1 MKFDILGRIQN
12 MRLPDGKT
20 AILYSIY
27 EAVSNSLHAIQD
39 RFGEQHM
46 GKKGDIEVSVQ
57 TDDYGD
63 VKSIAVT
70 DNGIGF
76 IDANLESFETS
87 DSRDEYIRDGKGV
100 GRFIWVKNLRIGI
113 NRELTRERQE

>member
-39 RFGEQHM
+39 RFGEDQM
-46 GKKGDIEVSVQ
+46 ARKGDIKVAVE

-63 VKSIAVT
+63 VESIAIT
-70 DNGIGF
+70 DNGVGF
-76 IDANLESFETS
+76 TEANLDSFETS
-87 DSRDEYIRDGKGV
+87 DSRYKYKRGGKGV
-100 GRFIWVKNLRIGI
+100 GRFIWIKTFDRISI
-113 NRELTRERQE
+113 NSVI